1 MVDERHP
8 RLPSTPLP
16 PHPPLGNGPQC
27 HPSTLPPPPPAP
39 PPSSPPALLPDTQA
53 AIDARWMRRAVALAR
68 RGIGRTRPNPPVGCV
83 VLPPPVAG
91 SPPSAA
97 VVPSGEGYHALA
109 GGPHAEAA
117 ALAAAAAAGRPVAG
131 GTAYV
136 TLEPCA
142 HTGRTPPC
150 ADALVAAA
158 VARVVVGV
166 LDVDPRVAG
175 RGVARL
181 RDAGVAVEVWAG
193 EEGTAALV
201 APFFWWKR
209 TGRPYGV
216 LKYAMT
222 LDGRIATDAGDAR
235 WVSGPPARGVVQQL
249 RGGVDAIV
257 VGGNTVRLDDPQLT
271 LREDPRGSGSGGADP
286 LLGGGLP
293 PSVPMVSAAGA
304 TAGAGAAEAAATV
317 PAAAAEEEWLN
328 SPLAPG
334 AQPETGVNEHMLP
347 LRVVVTRDVTS
358 LPLSSR
364 LFQTPPATVVYTT
377 LDGAASAAAVSLSA
391 AGVEVVGQAPLD
403 AGGVATALGA
413 RGCMSVLW
421 ECGGGLAG
429 AAMAAGVVQRVVA
442 FVAPKVVGGGVY
454 GPVGGFGL
462 TAMADALPLR
472 DVRVGL
478 VGEDVMVV
486 GEVGAT
492 EPKGDMGV

>member
-1 MVDERHP
+1 
-8 RLPSTPLP
+8 
-16 PHPPLGNGPQC
+16 
-27 HPSTLPPPPPAP
+27 
-39 PPSSPPALLPDTQA
+39 
-53 AIDARWMRRAVALAR
+53 
-68 RGIGRTRPNPPVGCV
+68 
-83 VLPPPVAG
+83 
-91 SPPSAA
+91 
-97 VVPSGEGYHALA
+97 
-109 GGPHAEAA
+109 
-117 ALAAAAAAGRPVAG
+117 
-131 GTAYV
+131 
-136 TLEPCA
+136 
-142 HTGRTPPC
+142 
-150 ADALVAAA
+150 
-158 VARVVVGV
+158 
-166 LDVDPRVAG
+166 
-175 RGVARL
+175 
-181 RDAGVAVEVWAG
+181 
-193 EEGTAALV
+193 
-201 APFFWWKR
+201 
-209 TGRPYGV
+209 
-216 LKYAMT
+216 MT

-293 PSVPMVSAAGA
+293 PSVPMVS
-304 TAGAGAAEAAATV
+304 
-317 PAAAAEEEWLN
+317 
-328 SPLAPG
+328 
-334 AQPETGVNEHMLP
+334 
-347 LRVVVTRDVTS
+347 
-358 LPLSSR
+358 
-364 LFQTPPATVVYTT
+364 
-377 LDGAASAAAVSLSA
+377 
-391 AGVEVVGQAPLD
+391 VEVVGQAPLD